1 LSSIE
6 SIGRTGPGADFAV
19 VGTGIAGMSAA
30 WLLARHHRVTVYER
44 EARIGGHTHTVEVE
58 TPRGTVPVDTGFIVY
73 NEPNYPNLTALFR
86 HLDVPTRASEMTFAV
101 SLDDG
106 RLEYSGSLAG
116 LIAQPSALLK
126 RDYWRMLRDT
136 VRFYREAHELLTY
149 PAARQMTLGEYLKAK
164 NYSEAFAR
172 LHLLPMGAAIWS
184 SSIDDMTAY
193 PAAAFARFFANHGL
207 LKLTSR
213 PQWRTVA
220 GGSQEY
226 VQRLTASYAGNI
238 RTGAGVAQILRD
250 ADGVTIVDERGNR
263 SRHDGV
269 IVAAPADR
277 ALGMLDCA
285 SDDERALLGDFR
297 YRSNLVVLHEDAKLM
312 PKRRQAWASWNYLGR
327 SDAQANSDL
336 CVTYWMNALQG
347 LDKRSPL
354 FVTLN
359 PRSMPREDSIHGVY
373 DCAHPVFDAKALAAQ
388 SLLWRLQGQNRTWYC
403 GSYFGSGFHEDAL
416 QAGLA
421 AAEDAGA
428 ARRPWRVADESG
440 RIARAP
446 VRPALAGATA

>member
-1 LSSIE
+1 MSRS
-6 SIGRTGPGADFAV
+6 GPVTDFGV

-30 WLLARHHRVTVYER
+30 WLLARNHRVTVYER
-44 EARIGGHTHTVEVE
+44 EARVGGHTHTVEVK
-58 TPRGTVPVDTGFIVY
+58 TARGTVPVDTGFIVY

-86 HLDVPTRASEMTFAV
+86 QLDVPTCASEMTFAV
-101 SLDDG
+101 SLDEG
-106 RLEYSGSLAG
+106 ALEYSGSLAG
-116 LIAQPSALLK
+116 LIAQPSALLR

-136 VRFYREAHELLTY
+136 VRFYREAHELLSDAT
-149 PAARQMTLGEYLKAK
+149 ARQTSLGEYLSAH

-184 SSIDDMTAY
+184 SSIEDMTAY

-207 LKLTSR
+207 LKLTGR
-213 PQWRTVA
+213 PQWRTVS

-226 VQRLTASYAGNI
+226 VRRLTASYAGNI
-238 RTGAGVAQILRD
+238 RTGAGVAAILRD
-250 ADGVTIVDERGNR
+250 CDGVTIVDERGHR

-277 ALGMLDCA
+277 ALGMLDRP
-285 SDDERALLGDFR
+285 SDDERALLGSFR
-297 YRSNLVVLHEDAKLM
+297 YRSNLVVLHEDTGLM
-312 PKRRQAWASWNYLGR
+312 PKRRHAWASWNYLGR
-327 SDAQANSDL
+327 SDASANSDL

-347 LDKRSPL
+347 LDRRTPL

-359 PRSMPREDSIHGVY
+359 PKQMPGESMIHGVY
-373 DCAHPVFDAKALAAQ
+373 DCAHPIFDASALSAQ
-388 SLLWRLQGQNRTWYC
+388 SLLWRLQGENRTWYC

-421 AAEDAGA
+421 AAEDAGGT
-428 ARRPWRVADESG
+428 RRPWRVADESG
-440 RIARAP
+440 RIVRAPARA
-446 VRPALAGATA
+446 ALTTGVAA